1 MAYVANGFF
10 MSVTLVDNGNN
21 QTVKT
26 YDLQG
31 ADLSEA
37 TANAG
42 TVLTNLALVTDATIK
57 GYSIGS
63 KFTNDAFT
71 FPAAGV
77 HIEDIALIS
86 LSITDDPTKTATIA
100 IPAPKAGCFVATSGA
115 GANVVENDA
124 PVTAYWE
131 MFKPAAQAYLS
142 DGETAEIFQSGKR
155 IHRGSRRG

>member
-1 MAYVANGFF
+1 MAFVANGFF

-31 ADLSEA
+31 TDLTEA
-37 TANAG
+37 TTNAG
-42 TVLTNLALVTDATIK
+42 TILTNLALVTDATIK

-63 KFTNDAFT
+63 KFTNDSFT

-86 LSITDDPTKTATIA
+86 LSITDDPTKSATIA
-100 IPAPKAGCFVATSGA
+100 IPAPKPGCFVATSGA

-131 MFKPAAQAYLS
+131 MFKPSAQAYLS